1 MRSTFR
7 CASSPI
13 DRFRKHDTH
22 MRALL
27 ALAALL
33 VASGCVSVPGP
44 ANPRDPWESYNRT
57 VYKFNDAA
65 DKAVLKPVAQGYQA
79 VTPNFMQA
87 GVRNFFDNLND
98 ISTGLN
104 NILQGKVADGLSDL
118 GRFGFNSVVGIF
130 GLWDVA
136 TPLGLEKH
144 DEDFGQT
151 LGWWGVPSGPFFMIP
166 LLGPS
171 TARDAPARYVDPNFA
186 YYRSINQVWV
196 RNTLY
201 GLNIIS
207 VRAGLLQTEKLF
219 DDAALDPY
227 SFLRDAWM
235 QRRQNQV
242 YDGKPPKEKDDD

>member
-1 MRSTFR
+1 
-7 CASSPI
+7 
-13 DRFRKHDTH
+13 

-27 ALAALL
+27 ALSVLL
-33 VASGCVSVPGP
+33 LASGCVSVPGP
-44 ANPRDPWESYNRT
+44 PNPRDPWESYNRT

-65 DKAVLKPVAQGYQA
+65 DKAVLKPVAEGYQA
-79 VTPNFMQA
+79 ITPNFMQTGIA
-87 GVRNFFDNLND
+87 NFFENLYD
-98 ISTGLN
+98 VKTGIN
-104 NILQGKVADGLSDL
+104 NILQGKVVEGLSDF

-171 TARDAPARYVDPNFA
+171 TARDAPARYVDPQFA
-186 YYRSINQVWV
+186 FFRGIDEVWV

-201 GLNIIS
+201 ALDI
-207 VRAGLLQTEKLF
+207 VRTRAGLLKAGKIL

-235 QRRQNQV
+235 QRRQNLV
-242 YDGKPPKEKDDD
+242 YDGKPPKDKDDE